1 MSANKRKYFLVT
13 TEQIVSANNK
23 TDAIAKATGARNVD
37 ATLVSTDTFAERVS
51 AENVKAW
58 TA

>member
-13 TEQIVSANNK
+13 TEQIVSANNQ
-23 TDAIAKATGARNVD
+23 TDALAKVNGMRNVD
-37 ATLVSTDTFAERVS
+37 ADIVTNDTFAERIS
-51 AENVKAW
+51 AANVKAW